1 MNREEIVKNIKSE
14 YVVLKQNGEEV
25 KLNLEEKEDVIN
37 KLNIISDKNL
47 KAYVLSEELQSP
59 NNIEAPS
66 IKEMQR
72 LEYIGYEP
80 SSDSGHFRMYPNGQ
94 LIFELLKDW
103 VDHIAKE
110 KLEAMQIES
119 PIIYDWSDEEIR
131 AQAGSFHERH
141 YMVKVPDD
149 EEKEFILRF
158 AGDFGLF
165 KMLKDANFSY
175 RMLPMRVYEFSK
187 SFRYERS
194 GELSGLKRLRA
205 FHMPDVHS
213 FCENQIQGMEEY
225 KNLYKKY
232 VDLAKGVGIQ
242 FAIVVRVVKDFYEKY
257 KSDLIELAN
266 YSNAPVFVEVLSEMK
281 HYWAIKHEF
290 QAIDSING
298 NEQLSTIQ
306 FDVKDSKVYGI
317 NYINNSGEKQGCIIC
332 HSSIGSIER
341 WIYAVLEEALKK
353 EYPVLPLW
361 LSPSQLRIIPVS
373 DKYIEYCNQ
382 LNFEGIRADID
393 DREEK
398 VGKKLVRARKEW
410 VPYVILV
417 GEKELS
423 EGKFI
428 VNIRAENKQIE
439 MSKEELENIIKE
451 QIKGMPYRDIAMNK
465 LLSKRPSFYGG
476 II

>member
-1 MNREEIVKNIKSE
+1 M
-14 YVVLKQNGEEV
+14 
-25 KLNLEEKEDVIN
+25 
-37 KLNIISDKNL
+37 
-47 KAYVLSEELQSP
+47 
-59 NNIEAPS
+59 
-66 IKEMQR
+66 
-72 LEYIGYEP
+72 
-80 SSDSGHFRMYPNGQ
+80 
-94 LIFELLKDW
+94 
-103 VDHIAKE
+103 
-110 KLEAMQIES
+110 
-119 PIIYDWSDEEIR
+119 
-131 AQAGSFHERH
+131 
-141 YMVKVPDD
+141 
-149 EEKEFILRF
+149 
-158 AGDFGLF
+158 
-165 KMLKDANFSY
+165 
-175 RMLPMRVYEFSK
+175 
-187 SFRYERS
+187 
-194 GELSGLKRLRA
+194 
-205 FHMPDVHS
+205 
-213 FCENQIQGMEEY
+213 
-225 KNLYKKY
+225 
-232 VDLAKGVGIQ
+232 
-242 FAIVVRVVKDFYEKY
+242 
-257 KSDLIELAN
+257 
-266 YSNAPVFVEVLSEMK
+266 FVEVLSEMK